1 MNGCKR
7 GFSTQAMGICDCQNQ
22 FIPFFAHH
30 CVYDICFQLLQRPK
44 LLATVNLTGLS
55 QFLSVP
61 EVELYCEPTNR
72 DKNPKESRQRKA
84 YNKGFDRRYTRFRT
98 LPFSTRVD

>member
-1 MNGCKR
+1 MLRMTGAK
-7 GFSTQAMGICDCQNQ
+7 GKFSVEPLCFNVPHAHFHPNRHLP
-22 FIPFFAHH
+22 PF
-30 CVYDICFQLLQRPK
+30 PPM
-44 LLATVNLTGLS
+44 S

-84 YNKGFDRRYTRFRT
+84 YNKGFVSKILCIT
-98 LPFSTRVD
+98 

>member
-1 MNGCKR
+1 M
-7 GFSTQAMGICDCQNQ
+7 
-22 FIPFFAHH
+22 
-30 CVYDICFQLLQRPK
+30 
-44 LLATVNLTGLS
+44 S

-84 YNKGFDRRYTRFRT
+84 YNKGFVSKILCIT
-98 LPFSTRVD
+98 

>member
-1 MNGCKR
+1 MSSSTSTTLRPVALSRLEAETPK
-7 GFSTQAMGICDCQNQ
+7 GFPSTVPVLAVSNQ
-22 FIPFFAHH
+22 GQKSDWP
-30 CVYDICFQLLQRPK
+30 V
-44 LLATVNLTGLS
+44 S

-84 YNKGFDRRYTRFRT
+84 YNKGFVSKILCIT
-98 LPFSTRVD
+98 

>member
-1 MNGCKR
+1 MNFHR
-7 GFSTQAMGICDCQNQ
+7 DFPDVFFS
-22 FIPFFAHH
+22 
-30 CVYDICFQLLQRPK
+30 CFLSRNVFQSAAGMQRLAWEK
-44 LLATVNLTGLS
+44 LKKVEVSGA

-84 YNKGFDRRYTRFRT
+84 YNKGFVSKILCIT
-98 LPFSTRVD
+98 